1 MLCTQKPVM
10 QKCTNESLAKEMLLR
25 KQFITKRLTKEK
37 SYTEG
42 LHKEKICDE
51 TVVYSKLL
59 LGKKSSSSKSSPT
72 SNKMA
77 SKPLKFAYTIFHGR
91 TKSAI
96 AFKVLID
103 GKRKETIL
111 LSATVPRRLRKRD
124 NPTKLTAEMMAEK
137 QLAVQEKRLRELE
150 RVRNCARACA
160 QPVKRNT
167 AVH

>member
-1 MLCTQKPVM
+1 
-10 QKCTNESLAKEMLLR
+10 
-25 KQFITKRLTKEK
+25 
-37 SYTEG
+37 
-42 LHKEKICDE
+42 
-51 TVVYSKLL
+51 
-59 LGKKSSSSKSSPT
+59 
-72 SNKMA
+72 MA
-77 SKPLKFAYTIFHGR
+77 SKPLKFAYTIFLGR
-91 TKSAI
+91 TESAI

-150 RVRNCARACA
+150 RVRNCARAY
-160 QPVKRNT
+160 VRSLERNT